1 MPDSYYWT
9 AYIVDED
16 GDERDTFLADN
27 VRSHS
32 VTEASN
38 AEIYMACGFTRET
51 GHLSIQR
58 DFDGRAY
65 IYADGTDDHVAS
77 VESEGIEE
85 SDQGA
90 ED

>member
-1 MPDSYYWT
+1 MPDSYFWT
-9 AYIVDED
+9 AYTVNEN
-16 GDERDTFLADN
+16 GDERDINLADG

-38 AEIYMACGFTRET
+38 ASIYMACGFTRET

-65 IYADGTDDHVAS
+65 IYADGTDDHVAM
-77 VESEGIEE
+77 VVSEGIED
-85 SDQGA
+85 SDQSS
-90 ED
+90 EN